1 MHGDLKE
8 KVKYNSIDTNKA
20 GNYTVNYEVDDS
32 AGNHGTCSMSVSVKE
47 KPVEQPTPSTSS
59 SNNNGSSSNN
69 ASSSSGSNSSYS
81 SKPKGNASAYN
92 KFFEGYSID
101 SYNAA
106 CDYADG
112 LKNSGKISGYSVTPT
127 GEGVQVTCY

>member
-1 MHGDLKE
+1 MQRSTI
-8 KVKYNSIDTNKA
+8 VFFPIA
-20 GNYTVNYEVDDS
+20 DS
-32 AGNHGTCSMSVSVKE
+32 GSSYVG
-47 KPVEQPTPSTSS
+47 PSNNA

-112 LKNSGKISGYSVTPT
+112 LKNSGKISGYSVIPT